1 MMKQIVEAA
10 LRSGRGVNSLCD
22 SWLPRQ
28 AVVQQVGQAAL
39 GSGRSLMGLCNPYLT
54 RQTVMQQIAEAA
66 YTSKGVEQFI
76 VACGARNKWCYRRR
90 NEHLCKEH
98 DR

>member
-1 MMKQIVEAA
+1 M
-10 LRSGRGVNSLCD
+10 NFCD
-22 SWLPRQ
+22 S
-28 AVVQQVGQAAL
+28 
-39 GSGRSLMGLCNPYLT
+39 CLT

-66 YTSKGVEQFI
+66 YASKGVDQFI